1 MIDKNFGKR
10 VQRKR
15 RAAGL
20 KCDVLAERC
29 YVNEGYI
36 RQIEAGTVPSM
47 QLIVNLCNILNT
59 TPDYLLGFAGGDSTE
74 ERQLL
79 AKIYELAPEEVQ
91 VVRYFLEQYLEY
103 KRNRGDL

>member
-20 KCDVLAERC
+20 NCEVLAERC

-36 RQIEAGTVPSM
+36 RQIEAGSVPSI
-47 QLIVNLCNILNT
+47 QLIVQLCNLLNT
-59 TPDYLLGFAGGDSTE
+59 TPDYLLGFAGGDRTE
-74 ERQLL
+74 EQLLL
-79 AKIYELAPEEVQ
+79 AKIYELAPDEVQ
-91 VVRYFLEQYLEY
+91 VVRYLLAQYLEY
-103 KRNRGDL
+103 KRNHDL